1 MFGRNGFKL
10 FQILKETKKKGT
22 QEVNMVVMICWTTI
36 MTLPKFGIDPKKL
49 VEEAYVMFE
58 DGCV

>member
-1 MFGRNGFKL
+1 
-10 FQILKETKKKGT
+10 
-22 QEVNMVVMICWTTI
+22 MVVMICWTTI